1 MTTTRADLLLLRH
14 GRTVANASGL
24 LLGRADPPLDE
35 TGERQAAA
43 LAAEVCSG
51 RFGPVVRIVSSPL
64 ARTRATAQAVADL
77 VGLPV
82 EVDERLVELDY
93 GEFDGVAL
101 ADLPAE
107 TWAAWRAD
115 LSFRPPGGETLLELS
130 DRVRELCDELLAPD
144 RPAGVTVAVS
154 HVSPIKAA
162 AAWAMG
168 VDDSVSW
175 RMHLDPASITA
186 VVARGRST
194 ALSVFNDT
202 AHLHG

>member
-1 MTTTRADLLLLRH
+1 MRFNWQLPDWPHFRYDLAAFDAARVAYARFEGRLQGLRE
-14 GRTVANASGL
+14 AL
-24 LLGRADPPLDE
+24 PD
-35 TGERQAAA
+35 GEQREAA
-43 LAAEVCSG
+43 L
-51 RFGPVVRIVSSPL
+51 
-64 ARTRATAQAVADL
+64 RAL
-77 VGLPV
+77 VL
-82 EVDERLVELDY
+82 E
-93 GEFDGVAL
+93 AL
-101 ADLPAE
+101 KTSAIE
-107 TWAAWRAD
+107 
-115 LSFRPPGGETLLELS
+115 G
-130 DRVRELCDELLAPD
+130 ELLAPD

-202 AHLHG
+202 AHLSG